1 MLVILACL
9 KFAVVLNPPAAA
21 RARAHAHAHIHTPS
35 KTAKKRKAP
44 VPQGRVTHARH

>member
-1 MLVILACL
+1 MLVILAFL

-21 RARAHAHAHIHTPS
+21 RTHARTHTPS
-35 KTAKKRKAP
+35 KTATKRKAP